1 MAAAVIA
8 GVLTGLA
15 ETSGSCQT
23 ENAQNEME
31 NIKRV
36 NFIAAIANEGYWG
49 RSRPAVRKTWM

>member
-36 NFIAAIANEGYWG
+36 NFIAAIANEGY
-49 RSRPAVRKTWM
+49 